1 MRAYAIDR
9 YGEPGKVRELPDPQA
24 GEGEVLIRVHAAS
37 INPMDAFVVSGG
49 AQAWKEHRL
58 PLVPGLD
65 AAGVVEQVGTGVTD
79 LKAGDEV
86 IVNVSD
92 MPFYGAGTFAQR
104 VAVPAGFVARKPA
117 RFSFDEA
124 STLPLAGLTALAA
137 VEALAPLKDKVVAV
151 IGATGAV
158 GSFFVQL
165 AAKRDAI
172 VVALAR
178 PANADYARGLGA
190 AEVVDH
196 TADPV
201 AAIRTAR
208 PEGIDAIADFT
219 GNQTLLGGVSTML
232 KPGGVIAST
241 AARQLDAERYAARGF
256 SVVGANRLPLDRL
269 TDLTRTVEADGIRPP
284 HIERHPLAD
293 AAAALARV
301 GQRHNRGKVVL
312 TID

>member
-9 YGEPGKVRELPDPQA
+9 FGEPGTVRVLPNPEPAD
-24 GEGEVLIRVHAAS
+24 GEVVIRVRAAS
-37 INPMDAFVVSGG
+37 VNPMDAFVISGG
-49 AQAWKEHRL
+49 AQGWKEHRL

-65 AAGVVEQVGTGVTD
+65 AAGVVEQVGAGVTE
-79 LKAGDEV
+79 LKTGDEV
-86 IVNVSD
+86 IANVSD
-92 MPFYGAGTFAQR
+92 MPFYGAGTFAER
-104 VAVPAGFVARKPA
+104 VAAPAGFVALKPA
-117 RFSFDEA
+117 RLSFDEA

-137 VEALAPLKDKVVAV
+137 VEALDPLNDKVVVV

-165 AAKRDAI
+165 AAKRGANVI
-172 VVALAR
+172 ALAR
-178 PANADYARGLGA
+178 PTNSDYARNLGA

-201 AAIRTAR
+201 AAIRAAK
-208 PEGIDAIADFT
+208 PDGIDAIADFT
-219 GNQTLLGGVSTML
+219 GNQTLLAGVSTLL

-241 AARQLDAERYAARGF
+241 GARQLDSEAYAARGLK
-256 SVVGANRLPLDRL
+256 VVAANRLPLDRL
-269 TDLTRTVEADGIRPP
+269 TDLTRAVEVDGIRPP
-284 HIERHPLAD
+284 HIERHPLDD

>member
-9 YGEPGKVRELPDPQA
+9 FGEPGTVREMPNPTA
-24 GEGEVLIRVHAAS
+24 GAGDVVIRVHAAS
-37 INPMDAFVVSGG
+37 INPMDAFIISGASQG
-49 AQAWKEHRL
+49 WKEHRL

-65 AAGVVEQVGTGVTD
+65 AAGVVEHVGASVTE
-79 LKAGDEV
+79 LKTGDEV
-86 IVNVSD
+86 IANVSD
-92 MPFYGAGTFAQR
+92 LPFFGAGTFAER
-104 VAVPAGFVARKPA
+104 VAAPAGSVALKPA
-117 RFSFDEA
+117 RLSFDEA

-137 VEALAPLKDKVVAV
+137 IEALDPLKDKVVLV

-165 AAKRDAI
+165 AAKRGAS

-178 PANADYARGLGA
+178 PSNVDYARNLGA
-190 AEVVDH
+190 AEVIDH

-201 AAIRTAR
+201 AAIRSAR
-208 PEGIDAIADFT
+208 PDGIDAIADFT
-219 GNQTLLGGVSTML
+219 GNQTLLGGVSTLL

-241 AARQLDAERYAARGF
+241 AARQLDTAAYAARDIT
-256 SVVGANRLPLDRL
+256 VIAANRLPMDRL
-269 TDLTRTVEADGIRPP
+269 TDLTRAVEVDGIRPP
-284 HIERHPLAD
+284 AIERHPLAD

>member
-9 YGEPGKVRELPDPQA
+9 FGEPGTVRELPDPTP
-24 GEGEVLIRVHAAS
+24 GDGEVVIRVHAAS
-37 INPMDAFVVSGG
+37 VNPMDAFVISGA
-49 AQAWKEHRL
+49 AQSWKEHRL

-65 AAGVVEQVGTGVTD
+65 AAGVVEQVGPGVTR
-79 LKAGDEV
+79 LHRGDEV
-86 IVNVSD
+86 IANVSD
-92 MPFYGAGTFAQR
+92 LPFYGAGTFAER
-104 VAVPAGFVARKPA
+104 VAAPAGSVALKPA
-117 RFSFDEA
+117 RLSFDEA

-137 VEALAPLKDKVVAV
+137 VEALEPLKDKVVVV

-165 AAKRDAI
+165 AAKRGAS

-196 TADPV
+196 TADAV
-201 AAIRTAR
+201 ATIRASR
-208 PEGIDAIADFT
+208 PAGIDTIADFT
-219 GNQTLLGGVSTML
+219 GNQTLLGGVSTLL
-232 KPGGVIAST
+232 KAGGVIAST
-241 AARQLDAERYAARGF
+241 GARQLDAEAYAARGLT
-256 SVVGANRLPLDRL
+256 VVAANRLPLDRL
-269 TDLTRTVEADGIRPP
+269 ADITRAVEVDGIRPP

-293 AAAALARV
+293 AAAAVARV